1 MSFKYISMF
10 ILKGLNYMVFF
21 FNREYI
27 ISLMPFHMLYY
38 FLQKYNLT
46 KYVWKIFN
54 FPSYFLQKIIIDIY
68 ILVIYK
74 ILTKKKDTK

>member
-1 MSFKYISMF
+1 
-10 ILKGLNYMVFF
+10 MVFFF

-27 ISLMPFHMLYY
+27 ISLMLFHMLYY
-38 FLQKYNLT
+38 FLQKYKLT
-46 KYVWKIFN
+46 KYVWKLFN

-74 ILTKKKDTK
+74 ILTKKRHKITILL